1 MAKRKIRKMTNVDS
15 SAKPA
20 SKTAAAKKWIAENPT
35 VTSYAAVIA
44 GVKSQFGFELKNA
57 DVANA
62 KTSLKKSGK
71 VRAVKVRKARP
82 TALLSTSNAGK
93 SVMSGTTHV
102 GTSNDVDVVSATLD
116 LVAAVGL
123 DQARAIIAGLGK

>member
-1 MAKRKIRKMTNVDS
+1 MAKRKFLKKTNVDS

-20 SKTAAAKKWIAENPT
+20 SKTAAAKRWITENPT
-35 VTSYAAVIA
+35 VTSYSEIIA
-44 GVKSQFGFELKNA
+44 GVKSQLGFDLKSA
-57 DVANA
+57 DVSNA

-71 VRAVKVRKARP
+71 VRAVKTRKTRP
-82 TALLSTSNAGK
+82 TALLSTSTAGK
-93 SVMSGTTHV
+93 SAMSGTEHA
-102 GTSNDVDVVSATLD
+102 GTSNDVNIVSATLN

>member
-15 SAKPA
+15 SANPA
-20 SKTAAAKKWIAENPT
+20 SKTAAAKRWIAENPT
-35 VTSYAAVIA
+35 VTSYAEVIA
-44 GVKSQFGFELKNA
+44 GVKSQFGFDLKSA

-71 VRAVKVRKARP
+71 VRAVKMRQTRI
-82 TALLSTSNAGK
+82 TTLLSTSK
-93 SVMSGTTHV
+93 SAKSGTTRA
-102 GTSNDVDVVSATLD
+102 GTSNNVDIVSATLD